1 MYRCIVCG
9 VYLMLSYWMIW
20 KILIE
25 EATNN
30 SKVMKPLWYKEN
42 IYYYSAILKIRY
54 VFI

>member
-20 KILIE
+20 KFLIE

-30 SKVMKPLWYKEN
+30 SNVMKPILNKKYLVVFNN
-42 IYYYSAILKIRY
+42 IKNKIR
-54 VFI
+54 I

>member
-1 MYRCIVCG
+1 
-9 VYLMLSYWMIW
+9 MIW
-20 KILIE
+20 KFLIE

-30 SKVMKPLWYKEN
+30 SKAMRLLLYKEN